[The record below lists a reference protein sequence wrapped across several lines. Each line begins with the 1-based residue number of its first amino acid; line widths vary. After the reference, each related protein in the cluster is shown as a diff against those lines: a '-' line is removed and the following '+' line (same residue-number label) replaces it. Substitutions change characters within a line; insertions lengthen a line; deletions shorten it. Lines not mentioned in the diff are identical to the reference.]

1 MTAATTKSRKA
12 TAQASPLYKTK
23 RGRLYVGACEDVLT
37 SSALKRQRGKV
48 NLLLTSPPF
57 VLNRKKKYGN
67 LEGSEYVDWIGS
79 LGPIFADMLS
89 EDGSIVIELGNAWE
103 PGQPTMST
111 LAIKALLAFQE
122 AGELHLCQEFIC
134 YNPARL
140 PTPAQ
145 WVNVERSRVKDAF
158 TRVWWLSRNP
168 KPKANNRNV
177 LTPYSDSM
185 KKLLERGTYN
195 AGTRPSEH
203 AIGERS
209 FLTNNGGSIPPNVL
223 FPSADE
229 LLDAFAAQMSEEVL
243 AIPNTMNSD
252 PYQKYC
258 RDHGITA
265 HPARMQHKLV
275 QFFVDLLTEKGDL
288 VVDPFGGSNT
298 TGWVAENSGRRWVAI
313 EKNIE
318 YAAASQYRFSSSPQ
332 AKAK

>member
-1 MTAATTKSRKA
+1 MTSTKTGLRRATSR
-12 TAQASPLYKTK
+12 SLPLYKTK
-23 RGRLYVGACEDVLT
+23 RGRLFVGACEDVLA
-37 SSALKRQRGKV
+37 SSAFTRQRGKV

-57 VLNRKKKYGN
+57 VLNRKKRYGN

-79 LGPIFADMLS
+79 LGSLFADTLS

-185 KKLLERGTYN
+185 KKLLDRGTYN

-203 AIGERS
+203 AIGETS
-209 FLTNNGGSIPPNVL
+209 FLSNNGGSIPPNVL

-229 LLDAFAAQMSEEVL
+229 LLDAFATQMAEEVL
-243 AIPNTMNSD
+243 AIPNTGNSD

-258 RDHGITA
+258 REHGIDV

-275 QFFVDLLTEKGDL
+275 QFFIDLLTEQGDL

-298 TGWVAENSGRRWVAI
+298 TGWVAENAGRRWIAI
-313 EKNIE
+313 EKSSD
-318 YAAASQYRFSSSPQ
+318 YAEASRFRFSPTPSLES
-332 AKAK
+332 